1 MRDLS
6 SVQDLTVTRG
16 RQAMFSCTVNFQL
29 PKEEITYSWKFAGGE
44 AEMVEPWRPSLG
56 ELLARPEALTPG
68 NQCLLVA
75 LVALASASVT
85 VLVCI
90 HSDLM

>member
-1 MRDLS
+1 MR
-6 SVQDLTVTRG
+6 VPAVTGPPPRAETELQVSF
-16 RQAMFSCTVNFQL
+16 REVLRWVPQ
-29 PKEEITYSWKFAGGE
+29 E

-85 VLVCI
+85 VLVW
-90 HSDLM
+90 